1 MDHREEIRKYLSELL
16 AQKGDKQPFAD
27 DASLLISGRLAS
39 VDAVE
44 IVVFL
49 EEKFVVNFS
58 DEGWIIEK
66 SRERVYNRPLDFQ
79 GWVRRNVRRI
89 VRGT

>member
-1 MDHREEIRKYLSELL
+1 MDHREEIRKYLKELL
-16 AQKGDKQPFAD
+16 LQKGDKQPFSD

-49 EEKFVVNFS
+49 EEKFDVNFS
-58 DEGWIIEK
+58 EVGFDQSLIDSVDAIDAL
-66 SRERVYNRPLDFQ
+66 VQ
-79 GWVRRNVRRI
+79 TVRK
-89 VRGT
+89 

>member
-1 MDHREEIRKYLSELL
+1 MDHREEIRAYLKELL
-16 AQKGDKQPFAD
+16 AQKGDTKPFTD

-49 EEKFVVNFS
+49 EEKFHVDFAEVGFDQALIDS
-58 DEGWIIEK
+58 VEAIESLILAVK
-66 SRERVYNRPLDFQ
+66 K
-79 GWVRRNVRRI
+79 
-89 VRGT
+89 